1 MTVVEK
7 ALEMRGILVDAIYT
21 KVKSKR
27 DEKTYY
33 DYSQIMTDFEFTQ
46 TIPRTRAL
54 IVASIQLSISE
65 IMYRD
70 ESNWIID
77 ESFSRPKLLT
87 SGLPTTSNHNSII
100 LLVPHLMLCEHDCI
114 TMSEV

>member
-1 MTVVEK
+1 MSSSKEAHMTVVEK

-46 TIPRTRAL
+46 AMP
-54 IVASIQLSISE
+54 
-65 IMYRD
+65 
-70 ESNWIID
+70 
-77 ESFSRPKLLT
+77 
-87 SGLPTTSNHNSII
+87 
-100 LLVPHLMLCEHDCI
+100 
-114 TMSEV
+114 